1 MTPEQ
6 GAQSGVMKASFAI
19 INKKLQA
26 NATKLHRR
34 NHSDSATPET
44 AKTDENNNRDND
56 RERNKTARETDND
69 ATIQDRS

>member
-34 NHSDSATPET
+34 NHSATPET

-56 RERNKTARETDND
+56 RERSKAARETDND